1 MSAATSAQ
9 HLHFPTSDARPGRER
24 QVTSR
29 TAWRRDL
36 PTAPPLAAND
46 NDPPLGRP
54 APAKREL
61 RLEALLEWTY
71 RRQKA
76 HAILR
81 EAMDWICWAMDR
93 AGYVTNPLDHR
104 KVHYDAV
111 LVHEAVLA
119 LGTEAAASIVADAL
133 TSDWPELIDDS
144 DPHFYPVEPADRFD
158 DHGWYTDAD
167 GRRREYLIRTAETV
181 AIPREEYELA
191 GRKKMRR
198 AKIESEERVPV
209 KYCPVICDPDP
220 EFVRANGQRVASWQA
235 RKRVLT
241 APLGHAPFQDHV
253 LAPDALVV
261 ANDNEPLAANDNAP
275 VQEAVA

>member
-1 MSAATSAQ
+1 MSAAHSAAPY
-9 HLHFPTSDARPGRER
+9 FSEARPASAR

-36 PTAPPLAAND
+36 PQAPPVAAND
-46 NDPPLGRP
+46 NEAPISRP
-54 APAKREL
+54 AAPKREL
-61 RLEALLEWTY
+61 RIEALLEWTY

-76 HAILR
+76 HLILR
-81 EAMDWICWAMDR
+81 EGMDFVHWAMDR

-104 KVHYDAV
+104 KMHFDAV

-119 LGTEAAASIVADAL
+119 LGTEAALSIIADAL
-133 TSDWPELIDDS
+133 AGDWPEPIDDS
-144 DPHFYPVEPADRFD
+144 DPHFYPVDPADRYD

-167 GRRREYLIRTAETV
+167 GRRREYLQRTVETI
-181 AIPREEYELA
+181 AIPREEYELV

-220 EFVRANGQRVASWQA
+220 DFVRANGRRVASWQA
-235 RKRVLT
+235 RKRVL
-241 APLGHAPFQDHV
+241 AAALGQAPFQHHV
-253 LAPDALVV
+253 LAPDALIAANDNEAPV
-261 ANDNEPLAANDNAP
+261 ANDNEPDQWKAFG
-275 VQEAVA
+275 

>member
-1 MSAATSAQ
+1 MSVAPSAVPSFSAT
-9 HLHFPTSDARPGRER
+9 DIRPSRER

-36 PTAPPLAAND
+36 PKAPPVAAND
-46 NDPPLGRP
+46 NEPPISRP

-61 RLEALLEWTY
+61 RIEPLLEWTY

-76 HAILR
+76 HSILH

-104 KVHYDAV
+104 KVHFDAV

-119 LGTEAAASIVADAL
+119 LGAEAAASIVADAL

-144 DPHFYPVEPADRFD
+144 DPHFYPIDPADRYD

-167 GRRREYLIRTAETV
+167 GRRREYLIRTAET
-181 AIPREEYELA
+181 ISITREEYELA

-198 AKIESEERVPV
+198 AKIESEEKVPV

-220 EFVRANGQRVASWQA
+220 EFVEANGRRVASWQA
-235 RKRVLT
+235 RKWVL
-241 APLGHAPFQDHV
+241 AAALGQAPFHEHV
-253 LAPDALVV
+253 LAPDALVA
-261 ANDNEPLAANDNAP
+261 ANDNAPLAANDNEPDQA
-275 VQEAVA
+275 AAFG